1 MVGGAVVVA
10 VGFAAAGYVVSNR
23 TAVPSVVE
31 PQPVVAVT
39 PAVEPTPEAA
49 PETVAEAAPDVSPPT
64 IDEVRLESDGLAIIA
79 GRAFPGSVVKVM
91 LDGQENTQAQADTSG
106 TFAAVTTIELKPVA
120 QTLTVV
126 QFVGDDELASLDD
139 VILAPRSTQPEPVVV
154 AEAEEEAVVEEDV
167 AVAEAAEPEDAPV
180 ETAALDLEAT
190 DPEPAPAAEQVPAP
204 TTKQAPAPAAEQ
216 TPAPAEEQVSAPAAE
231 RVAEPETQVEEVRA
245 AEPVTGDPEA
255 TEEPIVTAEASD
267 TVVETEPSLPQST
280 DTAVAEEDAPAE
292 TAPVQTAEAQ
302 APKAEDVTILR
313 STPEG
318 VQVLSPAPE
327 AMTNVVIDAISYSDI
342 GEVNL
347 AGRAQ
352 AQADAV
358 RVYLDNE
365 AIAVIDVDD
374 QGRWTGDLPS
384 VDTGVYTLRVD
395 EVDATGAVTSRVE
408 TPFKREDPVVLEQA
422 SLGAAVAKQ
431 ITVQTGNTLWA
442 IARDRY
448 GEGQLYVQ
456 VFEANRDQI
465 RDPDLIY
472 PGQVFALPD

>member
-190 DPEPAPAAEQVPAP
+190 DPEPAPATEQV
-204 TTKQAPAPAAEQ
+204 T
-216 TPAPAEEQVSAPAAE
+216 APAEEQVPAPAAERAPAPAEE

-318 VQVLSPAPE
+318 VQVLSAAPE